1 MQLTL
6 AIIYSFA
13 PNAQRWTLQ
22 SLWEFVL
29 YLIVVDSVESEKNTA
44 LRVICNLR
52 VVFRLRVLY
61 ARAAKSGYQISDTYH
76 TRYRIVPQA
85 TFSAKGV
92 AWETSYRTL
101 FSAMPTAIP

>member
-29 YLIVVDSVESEKNTA
+29 YLIVVDLESEKNTA
-44 LRVICNLR
+44 LHVLCNLR
-52 VVFRLRVLY
+52 VVFRLRCLY
-61 ARAAKSGYQISDTYH
+61 ARAAKSGY
-76 TRYRIVPQA
+76 RI
-85 TFSAKGV
+85 
-92 AWETSYRTL
+92 RTIHV
-101 FSAMPTAIP
+101 TG

>member
-52 VVFRLRVLY
+52 VVFRLDCAFCMRVP
-61 ARAAKSGYQISDTYH
+61 QNPDI
-76 TRYRIVPQA
+76 RYRI
-85 TFSAKGV
+85 
-92 AWETSYRTL
+92 RT
-101 FSAMPTAIP
+101 IHVIG